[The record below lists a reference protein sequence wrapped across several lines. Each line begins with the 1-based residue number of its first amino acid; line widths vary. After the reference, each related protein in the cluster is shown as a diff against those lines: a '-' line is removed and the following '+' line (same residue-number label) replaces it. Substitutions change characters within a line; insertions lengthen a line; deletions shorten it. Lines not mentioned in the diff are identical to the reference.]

1 MEVSMQIAIGDG
13 ASLHQVAINFLMPIG
28 FDTRMAI
35 TAKGERYGIHA

>member
-13 ASLHQVAINFLMPIG
+13 ASLQQVAINFLMPIG

-35 TAKGERYGIHA
+35 RRKEN